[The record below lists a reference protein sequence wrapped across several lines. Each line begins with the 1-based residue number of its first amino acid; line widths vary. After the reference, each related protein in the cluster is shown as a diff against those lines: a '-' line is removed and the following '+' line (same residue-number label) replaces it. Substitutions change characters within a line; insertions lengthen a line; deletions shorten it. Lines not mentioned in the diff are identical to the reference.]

1 MPGWKKVAVNA
12 QNISFVGRG
21 AKIAMPHRS
30 AWDGY
35 CVWVPASLVGG
46 GSHGYEYIVS
56 LPDGMQLTAKKYGN
70 GRYNRFDVIRE
81 KPLPV
86 ADFVAAFGGE
96 YQPRAEV
103 KKLPK
108 YKQTLSAAEGGIDES
123 LRDED

>member
-12 QNISFVGRG
+12 QNVSFVGRG

-46 GSHGYEYIVS
+46 GSHEYEYIVS
-56 LPDGMQLTAKKYGN
+56 LPDDMELTAKKYGN

-96 YQPRAEV
+96 YEPHRKVKRPPR
-103 KKLPK
+103 
-108 YKQTLSAAEGGIDES
+108 YRQTLSAAEVEINES